1 MKDSA
6 TLELTEGQQLA
17 LDQLHRIVQ
26 ASHGA
31 VAATHVAATANR
43 PGYVE
48 ARISVGCA
56 NLPRTGGGLRLRSVE
71 AVTLLIPPDF
81 PFRAPSVRTR
91 HTRFA
96 GAPHVNWGRHLC
108 LYRSTATEWDP
119 ADGMYGFVNRLLD
132 WFEAAAAGELDR
144 PGDPLPPRTP

>member
-1 MKDSA
+1 MKDST

-56 NLPRTGGGLRLRSVE
+56 NLPRTEGGLRLRSVE

-144 PGDPLPPRTP
+144 PGDPLHPRTP